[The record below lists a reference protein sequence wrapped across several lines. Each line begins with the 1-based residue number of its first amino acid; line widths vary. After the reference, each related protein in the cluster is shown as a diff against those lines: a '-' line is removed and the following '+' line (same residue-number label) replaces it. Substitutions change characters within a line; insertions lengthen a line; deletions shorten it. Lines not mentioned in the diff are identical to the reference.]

1 MDNKIFNVNGRGIEN
16 LERTLELCFLQNG
29 NNTTA
34 KSWYVDEEKGLIL
47 QWCDSV
53 VKGTSLLA
61 PMSASLIT
69 PMIFK
74 WVNSD
79 EAKEI
84 KLKNWDCDHQHDGSN
99 SLGWRVYVEDWG
111 HVKSDWGAICA
122 ITPAYM
128 WHGK

>member
-1 MDNKIFNVNGRGIEN
+1 MGNKIFNVNGRGIEK
-16 LERTLELCFLQNG
+16 LEKTLELCFLQNSD
-29 NNTTA
+29 NTTA

-47 QWCDSV
+47 QWSDSV

-61 PMSASLIT
+61 PMNANLIT

-74 WVNSD
+74 WINSE
-79 EAKEI
+79 EAKKI
-84 KLKNWDCDHQHDGSN
+84 KLEGWDCDHDHDGHN

-111 HVKSDWGAICA
+111 HIKSDWGAICA